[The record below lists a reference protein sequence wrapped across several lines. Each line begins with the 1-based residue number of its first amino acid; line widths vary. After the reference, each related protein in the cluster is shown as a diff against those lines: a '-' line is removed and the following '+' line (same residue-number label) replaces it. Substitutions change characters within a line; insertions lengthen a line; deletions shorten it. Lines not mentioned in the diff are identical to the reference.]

1 MEYLLSWS
9 ATMIVFLV
17 ALVIGIVTA
26 FVIRDGALRALW
38 AILVTLVFIGAAM
51 TAVIFGYSWMF
62 TETAR
67 EQAQIVA
74 LGAALTGIVYAI
86 RAPR

>member
-1 MEYLLSWS
+1 
-9 ATMIVFLV
+9 
-17 ALVIGIVTA
+17 
-26 FVIRDGALRALW
+26 
-38 AILVTLVFIGAAM
+38 M
-51 TAVIFGYSWMF
+51 TAVIFCYSWMF